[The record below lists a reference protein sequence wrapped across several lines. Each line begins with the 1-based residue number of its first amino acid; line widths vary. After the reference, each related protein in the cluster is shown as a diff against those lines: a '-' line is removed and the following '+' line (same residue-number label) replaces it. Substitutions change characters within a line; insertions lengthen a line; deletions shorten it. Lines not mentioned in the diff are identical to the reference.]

1 MPVLPTATGRLGR
14 GYGLGWNRA
23 RTRQDQLHGGQD
35 FVAPEGT
42 PIRAPIRSVVE
53 FISTNTGP
61 TVTVAQAKTGRV
73 GRVIGLNGY
82 GNVVVLRHDNM
93 TIPGLPA
100 TFWTSYNHLS
110 TISPLRVGQRV
121 EEGAVIGLAGR
132 TNNNRFA
139 GMGAHLHFELRRRPY
154 PGSYDR
160 DTVDPDVLWRALG
173 LRNGRAGLGDYE
185 PPPETDQNIDI
196 SPQKSDV
203 PIWPIIGGC
212 ALLLFVLIG
221 GTRD

>member
-1 MPVLPTATGRLGR
+1 MPVLPTASGRLGR

-35 FVAPEGT
+35 FVAPMGT
-42 PIRAPIRSVVE
+42 RVRAPIAGVVE
-53 FISTNTGP
+53 FVSMDTGRA
-61 TVTVAQAKTGRV
+61 VSVEQAKTGIKGVVR
-73 GRVIGLNGY
+73 GLGGY
-82 GNVVVLRHDNM
+82 GNAVVLRHDNM
-93 TIPGLPA
+93 RIPGLPS

-110 TISPLRVGQRV
+110 QIDVQPGRRVV
-121 EEGAVIGLAGR
+121 EGATLGLSGL
-132 TNNNRFA
+132 TNNGQFA

-154 PGSYDR
+154 PGSYDQ
-160 DTVDPDVLWRALG
+160 DTVDPEVLWRALG
-173 LRNGRAGLGDYE
+173 LRNTRPGLGDYE
-185 PPPETDQNIDI
+185 PPPETDENIDI
-196 SPQKSDV
+196 SPKKSDV